1 MNLSMSYIGSG
12 MAFLYPVGVKV
23 ERYEDD
29 FHFWYVNGF
38 RPDPAIKQEVVGE
51 KPKEEMNEGP
61 RLTTIYSRRR
71 EGWRTRGW
79 VR

>member
-1 MNLSMSYIGSG
+1 MTDG
-12 MAFLYPVGVKV
+12 MAFLYPIGVKV

-38 RPDPAIKQEVVGE
+38 RPDPTIKQMIVEG
-51 KPKEEMNEGP
+51 KSKEETKEDF
-61 RLTTIYSRRR
+61 RLTTIYSRRG